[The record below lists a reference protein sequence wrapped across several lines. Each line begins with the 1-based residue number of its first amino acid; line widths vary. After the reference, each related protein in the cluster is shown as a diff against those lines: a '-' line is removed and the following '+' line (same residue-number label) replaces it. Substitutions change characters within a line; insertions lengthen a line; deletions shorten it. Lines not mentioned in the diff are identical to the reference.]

1 MKYNDGERM
10 VNGNPVDAF
19 LSGTVAVFFGVIY
32 TDGFS
37 SLLFQ
42 EVEGTAEDMKFIFA
56 DEFTFGYT

>member
-1 MKYNDGERM
+1 M